1 MPLGTVLGE
10 FDDRVS
16 SVKVRDLSGGQRCIE
31 IDSTGEA
38 KGQGPDQIF
47 GTVSIEGMAGRSVT
61 YKVTGTILTISGAV
75 IRYSGRG
82 VGTLSGTRRTVRS
95 WDFRVRLRKK
105 YRKILA
111 SLPSTTG

>member
-1 MPLGTVLGE
+1 MPLGTDLGE
-10 FDDRVS
+10 FIGKVT
-16 SVKVRDLSGGQRCIE
+16 SVGVTGLGGGEQRIE
-31 IDSTGEA
+31 SDFTGEA
-38 KGQGPDQIF
+38 RGQVPDQIF
-47 GTVSIEGMAGRSVT
+47 GTVSIEGMAGPSVT
-61 YKVTGTILTISGAV
+61 YKVTGTILTDSGAV

-111 SLPSTTG
+111 SLP

>member
-1 MPLGTVLGE
+1 MPLGTNLGE
-10 FDDRVS
+10 FIGKVT
-16 SVKVRDLSGGQRCIE
+16 SVGITGLGGGDQRIE

-75 IRYSGRG
+75 NRYSGRG
-82 VGTLSGTRRTVRS
+82 VGTRSGTRRTVHS

-111 SLPSTTG
+111 SLP

>member
-1 MPLGTVLGE
+1 MSLDTVLGE
-10 FDDRVS
+10 FVDKVS
-16 SVKVRDLSGGQRCIE
+16 SVKVRDLGDGQRCIE
-31 IDSTGEA
+31 IDPTGEA
-38 KGQGPDQIF
+38 KGQGLDQIF

-61 YKVTGTILTISGAV
+61 YKVTGTILASSGVV

-111 SLPSTTG
+111 SLP